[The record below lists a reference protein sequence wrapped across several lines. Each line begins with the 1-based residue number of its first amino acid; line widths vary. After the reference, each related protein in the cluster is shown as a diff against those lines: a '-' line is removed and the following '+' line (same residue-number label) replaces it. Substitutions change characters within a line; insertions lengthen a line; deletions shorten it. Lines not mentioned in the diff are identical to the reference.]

1 MIKIITVF
9 ISSSYY
15 FNCTR
20 FHLTFFYVE
29 LLSKSMLIQLNL
41 TSSRE
46 FLDKTLNIIVESDLN
61 KTSLSVLHKSKILSV
76 LLIFSYFFN
85 CRRFHLTFFY
95 VEILS
100 KSMSIQLNL
109 TSSRYKRFDQDMK
122 DSIYQVWSV
131 WGILYGNSV
140 GSSGPLL
147 KISCRSIKI

>member
-1 MIKIITVF
+1 
-9 ISSSYY
+9 
-15 FNCTR
+15 
-20 FHLTFFYVE
+20 
-29 LLSKSMLIQLNL
+29 MLIQLNL

-95 VEILS
+95 VEILL

-122 DSIYQVWSV
+122 ATAENFMQIHQDLTKLRRFEVQRAYD
-131 WGILYGNSV
+131 IL
-140 GSSGPLL
+140 LL
-147 KISCRSIKI
+147 FVFHSKLKYFTDFH